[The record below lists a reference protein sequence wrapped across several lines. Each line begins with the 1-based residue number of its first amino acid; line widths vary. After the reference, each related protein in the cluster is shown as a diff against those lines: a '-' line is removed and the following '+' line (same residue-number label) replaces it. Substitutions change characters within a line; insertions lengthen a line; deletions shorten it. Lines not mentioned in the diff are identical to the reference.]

1 MNESRDFDRMEP
13 RDIKLEYLA
22 RGIHHARF
30 SSGRREAADVI
41 ALTSRRFDVELEAG
55 GGDGGGEG
63 GARVGEQQKKRR
75 LKRNGVKYI
84 RHNDGAPGRN
94 VSL

>member
-1 MNESRDFDRMEP
+1 MEPIRVNESRDFDRMEP

-41 ALTSRRFDVELEAG
+41 ALTSRRFDVELEAS

-63 GARVGEQQKKRR
+63 GQEWGSNKK
-75 LKRNGVKYI
+75 KV
-84 RHNDGAPGRN
+84 
-94 VSL
+94 V